1 LDYKPGT
8 AEQGILGFTNV
19 CDETER
25 NEPGTLSYNILRDK
39 DNTNQVKTL
48 EVYESE
54 KYLWDPHAKSAA
66 VTQNKEANKDI
77 RTNLHLVF
85 LKRVTGYFYR

>member
-1 LDYKPGT
+1 LDYQPGT

-19 CDETER
+19 CNETEK
-25 NEPGTLSYNILRDK
+25 NESGTLSYNILRDK
-39 DNTNQVKTL
+39 DNADQVKTL
-48 EVYESE
+48 EVYENE

-66 VTQNKEANKDI
+66 VSSNKETNKNI

-85 LKRVTGYFYR
+85 LKRVAGYFYR